1 MKSLMEEYLRLRRIV
16 REIELSEDRDSIV
29 EAFSALRSEL
39 SKMKLPYK
47 IVFYI
52 TFYVPLRIKY
62 RGILKRGNITKSGIS
77 KANGVRYA
85 IRDEELNL
93 SLSPCGRLILISLAL
108 NRGYIPLDLIYAKA
122 MLLRLRPDEVMSTIG
137 KMESLGLIV
146 KDNNLIRL
154 TLRGVMV
161 LDKVLSIEI
170 SSLKKLIVNLE
181 QIRKNI
187 KYMFDSW
194 Y

>member
-1 MKSLMEEYLRLRRIV
+1 
-16 REIELSEDRDSIV
+16 
-29 EAFSALRSEL
+29 
-39 SKMKLPYK
+39 
-47 IVFYI
+47 
-52 TFYVPLRIKY
+52 
-62 RGILKRGNITKSGIS
+62 
-77 KANGVRYA
+77 RYA